1 MVFGRN
7 GDNVTNLQRLK
18 SEQIRQTID
27 TEQVFAEW
35 RSAHDALDRRFKGAM
50 SWKTVAGRD
59 YLYRKTG
66 QAWKSLGARSADT
79 EAIFA
84 QFHDGREE
92 ARSRLASLSRRLD
105 ELAAVNRAMQIGRMP
120 LLTARILR
128 ALDKA
133 RLMGSALEV
142 VGTNALFVYERL
154 GGVKFDSGLLATED
168 VDLLFDVRSNLK
180 LAASDGRASSLLKI
194 LQATDRSFQPVG
206 PSSFRAANRDGF
218 LVDLIM
224 PQTGDPLRPSAR
236 NTLGDDIEDL
246 AAAEIEGLQWLA
258 NSPKVEAIVIDER
271 GYPLRC
277 TSPDPRSFALHKHWL
292 GQRDDRDPL
301 KRIRDREQAMI
312 VTELIGISLPH
323 LRFDDPALGSIP
335 KALRE
340 QAPFLMSDQG
350 GRLEPNW

>member
-1 MVFGRN
+1 MGIMS
-7 GDNVTNLQRLK
+7 DLQHLK

-35 RSAHDALDRRFKGAM
+35 RSASNVLDRRFKGAM

-59 YLYRKTG
+59 YLYRKTS
-66 QAWKSLGARSADT
+66 QAWKSLGARSVDT
-79 EAIFA
+79 EAIFS
-84 QFHDGREE
+84 QFHDGRED
-92 ARSRLASLSRRLD
+92 AKGRLASLSRRLD

-133 RLMGSALEV
+133 QLMGSALEV

-154 GGVKFDSGLLATED
+154 AGVRFESGLLATED

-180 LAASDGRASSLLKI
+180 LAGSDGRTSSLLKI
-194 LQATDRSFQPVG
+194 LRATDRSFQPVG

-224 PQTGDPLRPSAR
+224 PQAGDPLRPGTR
-236 NTLGDDIEDL
+236 NTVGDDIEDL
-246 AAAEIEGLQWLA
+246 TAVEIEGLQWLI

-277 TSPDPRSFALHKHWL
+277 MSPDPRSFALHKHWL

-312 VTELIGISLPH
+312 VTELIDTSLPH

-340 QAPFLMSDQG
+340 QASFLTRDRG
-350 GRLEPNW
+350 GGLEPNW